1 MTIKH
6 LFNTLDFAS
15 YDQICVHWPM
25 ANDNMANDNSD
36 KEYHDIIFEYAE
48 PLIELFGHINI
59 MTIDET
65 LDYDGGDASLFINT
79 DSKSG
84 IVIHIYL
91 KREDVVRDN
100 TR

>member
-6 LFNTLDFAS
+6 LFDTLDFTS
-15 YDQICVHWPM
+15 YDQICIHWPM
-25 ANDNMANDNSD
+25 TNDNQD

-59 MTIDET
+59 MTMDET
-65 LDYDGGDASLFINT
+65 SDYDGGDASLFIHT

-91 KREDVVRDN
+91 KREDVVNAN
-100 TR
+100 T

>member
-6 LFNTLDFAS
+6 LFETLDFSS

-25 ANDNMANDNSD
+25 ANDNQVANNNQD

-48 PLIELFGHINI
+48 PLVELFGHIYI
-59 MTIDET
+59 MTMNET
-65 LDYDGGDASLFINT
+65 SDYDGGDASLFINT
-79 DSKSG
+79 DSKNG

-91 KREDVVRDN
+91 KREDVVHAN
-100 TR
+100 T